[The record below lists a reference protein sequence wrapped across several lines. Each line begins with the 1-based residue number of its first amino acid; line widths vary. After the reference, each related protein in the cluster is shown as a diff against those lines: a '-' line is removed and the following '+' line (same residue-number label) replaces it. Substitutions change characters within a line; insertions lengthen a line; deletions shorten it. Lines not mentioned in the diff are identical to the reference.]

1 MTRLSISVVL
11 LLATFTFLLATPHNS
26 MAAVLP
32 QQIAAGASYGVA
44 LKSNG
49 TIWSWGLN
57 DSGQLGNGTQADSSL
72 PVPATIP
79 TGSAFTM
86 VSAGRSHTVALRNDG
101 TVYTWGENTYGQ
113 LGYTTTKDTF
123 TQFPKPQ
130 LTPAKV
136 TATII
141 TGVVAVAAGDSHTVV
156 VKSDGTV
163 WAWGLNYYGQLGNGT
178 TTNSVTPVQV
188 IGPSAANPA
197 LAVSAGTNHAIALM
211 KDGTI
216 LAWGDN
222 SSGQLGDGTTTQRL
236 TPVAVSGLP
245 SVATTPAVSVAV
257 GRAHSVILL
266 QDGSVWGWGDNSAG
280 QLGDGTLR
288 ANSLVPTR
296 ATLTGTATAISAGSN
311 NTMAIVG
318 GTPVSVWSWG
328 ENGDGQLGNDTR
340 TKSLSPVQVQG
351 ITAAGSVVMVA
362 TGTAFSM
369 ALKADG
375 SVWAW
380 GNNLN
385 GQFGNGTKSL
395 SSLPVQVN
403 SITDAT
409 AIGAGDAHSLAAL
422 SGGNISGWGAND
434 YGQLGTGLFTEQ
446 SSVPSPASA
455 VSGAVHVTGGL
466 NHSVA
471 LTIGGQVYTWGDNY
485 FGQLGTGTAT
495 TISLP
500 LPITALS
507 GITAIAAG
515 DNHSIALKS
524 DGTVLTWG
532 DNAFGQLGNGGASF
546 SASPVKVNKYIDPV
560 SSSIISWPPAGMT
573 VKAIAAGGYRTVA
586 ALTDGSVWYWGVMG
600 NGNMQPIPYPTRING
615 FTGINTVACGFYHIM
630 GLKSDATVWAWG
642 TNDYGELGAG
652 TIGTTVTTPV
662 QIASLTGITA
672 IAAAGWHNL
681 ALRSDGTVASWGS
694 NFSGERGNGTFTGT
708 LAPTSVIGLSGI
720 TALAAGTNHSL
731 ALAGNGAIFAWGS
744 DQYGQ
749 LGTGMVTIVPQQ
761 ALINLTVSDIVA
773 PTGGALTAS
782 PGNTRVGLSWSGFSD
797 ASSGIYG
804 YKLVYATG
812 AAPASCAAGTTL
824 YIGPGTSYHQIGLTN
839 GTAYYY
845 RVCAYDNSFNISGG
859 VTATATPQAA
869 LGVSITTTS
878 PLPDGIVGIPY
889 TQTLTATGGTPG
901 VLGYSWNST
910 GPLPPNLTLNGA
922 ILSGMPQNP
931 GMYTFP
937 VTVSDPEG
945 NWVTTIFTLK
955 IIPVY
960 TVTYNSNGGSAI
972 AGQTVPYNTT
982 ATLPVAPTRTGY
994 TFAGWFSDAALT
1006 TPFVFATPVTA
1017 DIMLYAKW
1025 TANTYAVTFTSNG
1038 GSAVASQTV
1047 AYNTTATLPVA
1058 PTRTGYT
1065 FAGWFSDAA
1074 LTTPFVFATPVTA
1087 DITLYAKWTI
1097 TSYAVTFTSNG
1108 GSAVAGQTVAYNTTA
1123 TLPVAPT
1130 RTGYTFA
1137 GWFSDAA
1144 LTISFS
1150 FTTAITADTTLYAK
1164 WTAATTRTNVALQ
1177 TNGGVATASNA
1188 ASASYPASSVNNGDR
1203 KGSVWGA
1210 GGGWYNGKKNN
1221 FPEWVQL
1228 QFNGQKSID
1237 EVDIFSIQDAYA
1249 SPIVPTTTT
1258 LFTKYGV
1265 TAFNVQYCTDTT
1277 AATCTSTGTGWATV
1291 TNGSITG
1298 NNLTWRTV
1306 TFPAVTTDRIRVQIT
1321 ATVDGY
1327 SRLAEVEAY
1336 GTSGDSVLPT
1346 TSTITWANP
1355 ATITYGTPLSATQ
1368 LNATASV
1375 PGTFSYTPA
1384 SGMVLS
1390 TGTQTLS
1397 TTFTPTDTANY
1408 TSTTATVSLVVN
1420 KATPVI
1426 SWANPAAITYGTAL
1440 STTQLNATASVPGTF
1455 SYTPTSGTVL
1465 SAGTQTLS
1473 GTFTPTDTANYTST
1487 TATVNLVVNKVTS
1500 VITWASPAAVA
1511 VGTTLSATQLNATA
1525 SVAGTFAYTPA
1536 AGTVLSTAGTQAL
1549 SVTFTPKDPANYTGA
1564 TTSLSLIVTGAVT
1577 RTNVALQANGGVAT
1591 ASNTASASYPA
1602 SSINNGDSR
1611 GSVWGAGGGW
1621 YNGKK
1626 GAFPE
1631 WVQVQFNGQ
1640 KSIDEIDVFSI
1651 QDAFTSPIIPT
1662 TTTLFTKYG
1671 VTAFNV
1677 QYCTDPTAATCGPTG
1692 TGWTT
1697 VTNGNVTGNNLVWR
1711 TFTFPAV
1718 TTDRI
1723 RVQIT
1728 ATLDGY
1734 SRLAEVEAYGT
1745 AGGSVV
1751 PTTPAITWANPAAI
1765 TYGTPLSTTQLNA
1778 TASVPGT
1785 FSYTP
1790 AGGMV
1795 LSTGTQTLSTTFTP
1809 TDTVNYTSAT
1819 ATVSLVVNKATP
1831 VITWANP
1838 AAITYGTALS
1848 ATQLNA
1854 TTSVPGTFSY
1864 TPANGSLLST
1874 GTQTLSITFTP
1885 TDTVNY
1891 TSATATV
1898 SLVVNKATPVITWA
1912 TPAAVTM
1919 GTSLSTTQLNATA
1932 SVAGTFAYTPAAG
1945 TVLSAMGAQTL
1956 FATFTPSDTANYT
1969 TITASVSLAVNG
1981 NVALQANGGVATAS
1995 NTASA
2000 NYPASSVN
2008 NGDRKGSVWGAG
2020 GGWYNGKKNNFPEWV
2035 QVQFNGRKTI
2045 SGIDVFSI
2053 QDAFTSPIIPTTTTL
2068 FTKYGVTAFNV
2079 QYCTDPT
2086 AAACGPTGTG
2096 WATVTSGSVTGN
2108 NLVWRTFTFP
2118 TVITDRIRVQ
2128 ITATL
2133 DGYSRLAEIEVSGY

>member
-1 MTRLSISVVL
+1 MTRLSISVVF

-32 QQIAAGASYGVA
+32 KQIAAGASYGVA

-57 DSGQLGNGTQADSSL
+57 DSGQLGNGMQADSSL

-197 LAVSAGTNHAIALM
+197 IAVSAGTNHAIALM

-257 GRAHSVILL
+257 GRAHSVVLL

-455 VSGAVHVTGGL
+455 VSGAVHVAGGL

-485 FGQLGTGTAT
+485 FGQLGTGTT
-495 TISLP
+495 TISSLP
-500 LPITALS
+500 LPVTALS
-507 GITAIAAG
+507 GITAVAAG
-515 DNHSIALKS
+515 DNHSVALKS

-532 DNAFGQLGNGGASF
+532 DNAFGQLGNGDTAF
-546 SASPVKVNKYIDPV
+546 STSPVKVNKYIDPV
-560 SSSIISWPPAGMT
+560 SSTIVPWPPAGMT

-586 ALTDGSVWYWGVMG
+586 ALTDGSVWYWGIMG
-600 NGNMQPIPYPTRING
+600 NGNMQPIPYPTRIIG
-615 FTGINTVACGFYHIM
+615 FTGINTVACGYYHIL

-652 TIGTTVTTPV
+652 TIRTTVTTPV

-681 ALRSDGTVASWGS
+681 ALNSDGTVASWGS

-708 LAPTSVIGLSGI
+708 LAPTPVTGLSGI
-720 TALAAGTNHSL
+720 TALATGTNHSL

-749 LGTGMVTIVPQQ
+749 LGTGMITIVPQQ

-839 GTAYYY
+839 GTVYYY

-945 NWVTTIFTLK
+945 NWATMIFTLK

-960 TVTYNSNGGSAI
+960 TVTYNSNGGSAV
-972 AGQTVPYNTT
+972 AGQTVLYNTT
-982 ATLPVAPTRTGY
+982 VALPAT
-994 TFAGWFSDAALT
+994 
-1006 TPFVFATPVTA
+1006 
-1017 DIMLYAKW
+1017 
-1025 TANTYAVTFTSNG
+1025 
-1038 GSAVASQTV
+1038 
-1047 AYNTTATLPVA
+1047 

-1144 LTISFS
+1144 LTTAFA
-1150 FTTAITADTTLYAK
+1150 FTIPITTNITLYAK

-1177 TNGGVATASNA
+1177 TNGGVATASNT

-1397 TTFTPTDTANY
+1397 TTFTPTDTAIY
-1408 TSTTATVSLVVN
+1408 TSTTATVSVVVN

-1602 SSINNGDSR
+1602 SSINNGDR
-1611 GSVWGAGGGW
+1611 KGSVWGAGGGW

-1626 GAFPE
+1626 GTFPE

-1728 ATLDGY
+1728 ATVDGY

-1751 PTTPAITWANPAAI
+1751 PTTPA
-1765 TYGTPLSTTQLNA
+1765 
-1778 TASVPGT
+1778 
-1785 FSYTP
+1785 
-1790 AGGMV
+1790 
-1795 LSTGTQTLSTTFTP
+1795 
-1809 TDTVNYTSAT
+1809 
-1819 ATVSLVVNKATP
+1819 
-1831 VITWANP
+1831 ITWANP

-1874 GTQTLSITFTP
+1874 GTQTLSTTFTP

-1898 SLVVNKATPVITWA
+1898 SLVVNKATPAITWA
-1912 TPAAVTM
+1912 TPAAVIM

-2053 QDAFTSPIIPTTTTL
+2053 QDAFTNPIIPTTTTL